1 MNCAEQAAK
10 TGVRR
15 FIDVSTAQV
24 YSSDKVNDGCSTHGE
39 PSSSIFYS
47 LQGISSERSKLDPWT
62 LIAKH
67 KLAAE
72 NAMAAIEGYVG
83 VWCGQV
89 GVPVNV

>member
-1 MNCAEQAAK
+1 M
-10 TGVRR
+10 RR

-24 YSSDKVNDGCSTHGE
+24 YSSDKVSHGCRTQGE
-39 PSSSIFYS
+39 PIGSIFHS

-72 NAMAAIEGYVG
+72 NAIAAIEGYVG
-83 VWCGQV
+83 VWRGRV